1 MNCLAFDVGGTY
13 VKYGLVNQ
21 DLSILENHKFNTPKN
36 ESDFINEFS
45 KIIVQ
50 NENKFET
57 VSIAMPGF
65 INKLEKKFL
74 FGTNI
79 QFSIDFKKLINFN
92 SYNLYLDNDGNVS
105 AFSEYF
111 QYYRDQFSNL
121 IMLTFGTGIGG
132 GIIANKK
139 LLQGSGSAG
148 EIGHILTS
156 IDNSIL
162 CNCGKNGCFEAST
175 AATVWTNKC
184 QELSDLEPN
193 SELAQ
198 RFKIENVGSILFDDS
213 IKFTSL
219 QLDEINIIIQNI
231 SNGLVSLFEIFDN
244 EIFVLG
250 GAMSSSPYSL
260 IKLIDKD
267 INSRF
272 KFPSRIFPKI
282 EISLQKGDSGIIG
295 AAALAFNETK

>member
-79 QFSIDFKKLINFN
+79 QFSIDFKKLMNFN

>member
-79 QFSIDFKKLINFN
+79 QFSIDFKKLMNFN

-250 GAMSSSPYSL
+250 GAMSSSPYSF

>member
-50 NENKFET
+50 NEHKFET

-79 QFSIDFKKLINFN
+79 QFSIDFKKLMNFN

>member
-79 QFSIDFKKLINFN
+79 QFSIDFKKLMNFN

-139 LLQGSGSAG
+139 LLRGSGSAG